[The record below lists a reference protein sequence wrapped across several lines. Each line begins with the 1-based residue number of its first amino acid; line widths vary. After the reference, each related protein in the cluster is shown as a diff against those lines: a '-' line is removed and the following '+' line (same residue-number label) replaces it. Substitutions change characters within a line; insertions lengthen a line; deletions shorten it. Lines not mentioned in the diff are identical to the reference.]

1 MPRSTLL
8 ALILFLALLAACAPP
23 LALPPTPSVPSTMTP
38 TPHAMTPAPTPTRL
52 IAGQPDLSSDPFL
65 QPAADA
71 AREVT
76 AATLG
81 ISPDEVTVIAIEPV
95 EWNDASLGCPQ
106 PGYVYAQVI
115 TPGYSATVEAEG
127 QTYEV
132 HMDSQG
138 YGLICPPPAP

>member
-1 MPRSTLL
+1 MSRSNLL
-8 ALILFLALLAACAPP
+8 ALILILALLAACAPP
-23 LALPPTPSVPSTMTP
+23 SALSSTPSVPSAMTP
-38 TPHAMTPAPTPTRL
+38 TSQSTTPAP
-52 IAGQPDLSSDPFL
+52 IAGQPDLSSDPLL

-71 AREVT
+71 ARELT
-76 AATLG
+76 AAALG
-81 ISPDEVTVIAIEPV
+81 ISPDDVTVTAIEPV
-95 EWNDASLGCPQ
+95 DWSDASLGCPQ

-115 TPGYSATVEAEG
+115 TPGYSVTVTAGG